1 MDNVPDSFYQSV
13 GVSGLIQI
21 TVTLV
26 CMTAAWWALQ
36 SVRFDLW
43 LKSVR
48 SPQAIMLQIILAI
61 VLGYQLARFLYD
73 YANWSSMLR
82 LFFE

>member
-1 MDNVPDSFYQSV
+1 MGNPADSLYQAA
-13 GVSGLIQI
+13 GLSGLIQI
-21 TVTLV
+21 ILSLMCISVS
-26 CMTAAWWALQ
+26 WWALRT
-36 SVRFDLW
+36 VRFDLW

-48 SPQAIMLQIILAI
+48 SPQAVMLQMILSV

-73 YANWSSMLR
+73 YANWSSMLK

>member
-1 MDNVPDSFYQSV
+1 MGNVPDSLYQSV
-13 GVSGLIQI
+13 GMSGLIQI
-21 TVTLV
+21 IFTLV
-26 CMTAAWWALQ
+26 CITASWWALQ

-48 SPQAIMLQIILAI
+48 SPQAIMLQVILSV

-73 YANWSSMLR
+73 YANWSSMLK
-82 LFFE
+82 LIFE